1 MAYKEIYPDLF
12 VDKDESIPED
22 IASHFIYPEF
32 LYNIQA
38 DIRRRK
44 PTCRLLFDN
53 QAHRKNFLYHI
64 LCSTYVCIQ
73 FFPQKIAQ
81 KAPKQG
87 ESRWG
92 NKSLSFP
99 RFRRFYTK
107 IRWITRLFRSFYSA
121 KRLCGV
127 CRRAGRPLPLRPA
140 LRHASNRK
148 NKRGDRY
155 LNICLKRRFSPVRAL
170 RISHK
175 YTIFRLDYT

>member
-1 MAYKEIYPDLF
+1 M
-12 VDKDESIPED
+12 
-22 IASHFIYPEF
+22 
-32 LYNIQA
+32 NIFSSE
-38 DIRRRK
+38 K
-44 PTCRLLFDN
+44 FS
-53 QAHRKNFLYHI
+53 YHI

-107 IRWITRLFRSFYSA
+107 IRWISRLFRSFYSA

-127 CRRAGRPLPLRPA
+127 CRRSGRPLPLRPA

-148 NKRGDRY
+148 NKRGDHY

-175 YTIFRLDYT
+175 YTIFRLSFYIIYRRAPVTKKHGMYTAAYAAPRGDRARRAQSSDLAPTLPGNSACRA